1 MTSVDLMDSVDSVD
15 SKPSMPSMPSMPS
28 TNGSFGGAC
37 DGAEGCHVGDAD
49 VDFGQAIRPPTLD
62 ATLFLHDEED
72 TPPLDAP
79 PPLNEGNDQGAA
91 DGAHRTNGSKE
102 SDGVAAV
109 SGLDR
114 GVLASVHDQD
124 ALAHS
129 ISNPSPLS
137 VVPSPPPPR
146 RIDLPSKQTRSATA
160 PACASEPQLLTPPDP
175 VACTLHATQD
185 AIYPTPVDFETVVHH
200 ESRSGHRAHQQGH
213 ASPAT
218 GDDAERQPSSLT
230 LHDVPVAT
238 DDGVGESGFFEGFAQ
253 SPMDANATDEDGNA
267 FAWLHF
273 KLLHHRT
280 DLTTT
285 FVERGGSME
294 TVTFGGE
301 MDFAVSGSLSSS
313 VVLLQASSVRTKIDA
328 TDDLK
333 ASSVSAVMNGTA
345 RPARGRSAPTDDAT
359 GAVDVANAPHV
370 YHAEREAANASPPP
384 AMRTHHVAVVLPSV
398 VDADGVVDVDPG
410 AMLLTLFNE
419 GALTSSATIGDVHG
433 GFGHTSLAQALRDK
447 VALIH
452 MEFGAWA
459 AVRMN
464 VAVSDVVV
472 RRGGSPR
479 SPQLRWR
486 VRNTIRVPQELI
498 DLTPTVAAEEFV
510 KYIVEMIERRSNV
523 YKYAA
528 LPGLSKTFARAPVI
542 GYTSVEALLHAPTGL
557 DAAAIDALLE
567 QMLRIAMQQDR
578 GDVERMLA
586 DTEHAP
592 PIGMASPWRLA
603 AARALHLAIR
613 FATEYRTDGAVW
625 LDEQNNLRLAQV
637 ESWLPHATRR
647 FFKESNDCDG
657 SAMLAMRIARQIG
670 LSPFGDDRYRAHDGL
685 FVSLDASHDDEA
697 HVYTRA
703 VRNALNYT
711 DVIVFTIVG
720 ATTGEGTKAVD
731 GGGSRSSIAGHAVPI
746 FLPVSHVLDA
756 MDVGEQAVGDV
767 SPDRRAAIA
776 AMRERALF
784 PEGKV
789 RALRVGES
797 DQDGYG
803 SSLETVRRRHL
814 DGLRRNRLAPMAIDG
829 TVTSEPD
836 LHVDEPRSQA
846 RHVRATAA
854 IRALRRMGPTVA
866 DRAVDLPV
874 LGKGLVHG
882 FYSDFVEAVVPGPLG
897 DSEEL
902 VEAGVAAA
910 NWVFVERGALRA
922 ATASADGDGQAILAT
937 GASARAMH
945 HGGYALLP
953 LARIDRKRAV
963 ALRSVRG
970 MTRVHAMPPR
980 RPSANAC
987 TPSESANAQRSADA
1001 LFALGKELQR
1011 RTTSGVATAPSHSE
1025 EQALIELYVT
1035 PRAMWNNPN
1044 GVEHLIERVLAVA
1057 SKGQV
1062 DIVDLR
1068 RVQHNAVAAVVAFA
1082 V

>member
-1 MTSVDLMDSVDSVD
+1 MTSTDSID
-15 SKPSMPSMPSMPS
+15 SKDPKDPTHVVVRDES
-28 TNGSFGGAC
+28 
-37 DGAEGCHVGDAD
+37 DGVQRHADDHADA
-49 VDFGQAIRPPTLD
+49 VRAIRPPAFD
-62 ATLFLHDEED
+62 ATLLPRHEED
-72 TPPLDAP
+72 ASLAFDDLDDR
-79 PPLNEGNDQGAA
+79 NDRNDRNDRDAV
-91 DGAHRTNGSKE
+91 
-102 SDGVAAV
+102 DGVA
-109 SGLDR
+109 D
-114 GVLASVHDQD
+114 AS
-124 ALAHS
+124 AHS
-129 ISNPSPLS
+129 ISTPSPLS
-137 VVPSPPPPR
+137 VVPSPPHR
-146 RIDLPSKQTRSATA
+146 VNQLPKQTLSVDA
-160 PACASEPQLLTPPDP
+160 PIPAPIPAPTPAPIPAPIPAPLPTPESLLQTPQDP
-175 VACTLHATQD
+175 IACTLHATQD
-185 AIYPTPVDFETVVHH
+185 AIYPAPVDFETVARH
-200 ESRSGHRAHQQGH
+200 ESQRVQRAGVHDGRVQ
-213 ASPAT
+213 PLD
-218 GDDAERQPSSLT
+218 GDDAARRPSSLM
-230 LHDVPVAT
+230 LHDAPAGA
-238 DDGVGESGFFEGFAQ
+238 DEVGEGGFFEGFAQ
-253 SPMDANATDEDGNA
+253 GPMDANATDDNGNP

-273 KLLHHRT
+273 ELLHHRT

-328 TDDLK
+328 TDDFK
-333 ASSVSAVMNGTA
+333 ASPVSAVMNGAPRTLH
-345 RPARGRSAPTDDAT
+345 GRAADADDLEGHHTERDSTSAEPL
-359 GAVDVANAPHV
+359 
-370 YHAEREAANASPPP
+370 PPK
-384 AMRTHHVAVVLPSV
+384 RTHHVAVVLPSV
-398 VDADGVVDVDPG
+398 PDANGVVDVDPG

-419 GALTSSATIGDVHG
+419 GALTTSATIGDVHG

-447 VALIH
+447 VALVH
-452 MEFGAWA
+452 MEFGEWA

-464 VAVSDVVV
+464 VAVSDVVL
-472 RRGGSPR
+472 RRGGSAH
-479 SPQLRWR
+479 SQQLRWR

-498 DLTPTVAAEEFV
+498 DLTPEVAAEEFV
-510 KYIVEMIERRSNV
+510 KYVVEMIERRSSV

-567 QMLRIAMQQDR
+567 QTLRIAMQQDR
-578 GDVERMLA
+578 GDVERMLG

-637 ESWLPHATRR
+637 ESWLPHAARR

-670 LSPFGDDRYRAHDGL
+670 LSPFGDERYRAHDGV
-685 FVSLDASHDDEA
+685 FVSLDASHDDGA

-731 GGGSRSSIAGHAVPI
+731 GGGGNGSVAGHAVPI

-756 MDVGEQAVGDV
+756 MDVGEQAVGDE

-829 TVTSEPD
+829 TVTSELD
-836 LHVDEPRSQA
+836 LHVEEPRSQA
-846 RHVRATAA
+846 RHARATAA
-854 IRALRRMGPTVA
+854 IRALRRMGPTIA

-882 FYSDFVEAVVPGPLG
+882 FYSDFVEAVVSGPLG
-897 DSEEL
+897 DSDEL
-902 VEAGVAAA
+902 VAAGAAVA
-910 NWVFVERGALRA
+910 NWVFVERSALRA
-922 ATASADGDGQAILAT
+922 ATASATTTESSIDVGDQTELAT
-937 GASARAMH
+937 GASARSMH
-945 HGGYALLP
+945 RGEYALLP
-953 LARIDRKRAV
+953 LARIDRKRAI

-987 TPSESANAQRSADA
+987 TPSESANAQLSADA
-1001 LFALGKELQR
+1001 LFELGRELQR
-1011 RTTSGVATAPSHSE
+1011 RTTSGVTNAPAHSE

-1044 GVEHLIERVLAVA
+1044 GVKHLIERVLAVA

-1062 DIVDLR
+1062 DIIDLR
-1068 RVQHNAVAAVVAFA
+1068 RVQHNAVSAVVAFA